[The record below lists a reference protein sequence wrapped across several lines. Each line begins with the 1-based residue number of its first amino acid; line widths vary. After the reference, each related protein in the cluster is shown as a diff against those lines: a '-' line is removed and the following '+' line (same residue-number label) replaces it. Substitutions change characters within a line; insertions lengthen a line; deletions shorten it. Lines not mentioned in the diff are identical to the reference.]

1 MILSATGE
9 DEAIRNSISSF
20 IKMIYSD
27 QKAIKENW

>member
-1 MILSATGE
+1 MVLTAAGE

-27 QKAIKENW
+27 QKAIKNNW